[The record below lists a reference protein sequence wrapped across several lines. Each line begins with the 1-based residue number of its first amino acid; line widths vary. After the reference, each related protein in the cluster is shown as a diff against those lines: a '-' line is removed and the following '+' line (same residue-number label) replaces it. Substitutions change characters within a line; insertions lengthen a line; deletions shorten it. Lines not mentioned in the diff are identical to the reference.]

1 MYPFWLLTYRRNDIT
16 YLFCMNGVTGQTFG
30 GLPVSNKRLLL
41 ATVILG
47 ALLTT
52 ILLIL
57 GYFI

>member
-1 MYPFWLLTYRRNDIT
+1 
-16 YLFCMNGVTGQTFG
+16 MNGVTGQTFG

-41 ATVILG
+41 ATAILG
-47 ALLTT
+47 AALTA